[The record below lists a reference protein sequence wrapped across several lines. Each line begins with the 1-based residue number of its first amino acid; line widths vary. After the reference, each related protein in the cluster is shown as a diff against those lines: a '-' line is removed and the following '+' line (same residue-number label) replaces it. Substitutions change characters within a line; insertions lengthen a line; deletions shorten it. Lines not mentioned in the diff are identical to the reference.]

1 MDRTPVRLMW
11 TGGWDSTFQLMRL
24 LLVHGVFVEPIYVV
38 DTQRR
43 SLQTELQTMDRIR
56 ERLAK
61 EHPQTRELLMPT
73 LFADI
78 SDLAPDEEIENAW
91 RRLVATTP
99 IGTQYSWLARFCKQ
113 RGLDEVEIG
122 AEYTY
127 HGAGQLMTDRVKE
140 TQARYGHVTWRLPR
154 NETGDDLGMLF
165 GAYSLPLARTTKWE
179 MHKEA
184 TQRNWTSIMGET
196 WFCHR
201 PVRGQPCG
209 TCNPCQS
216 VIDEGMEWRI
226 PPNRRAVAMLHRATV
241 RPVKKTAKRLVQKFR
256 GAYLTPP
263 PAVRT

>member
-1 MDRTPVRLMW
+1 MEGKPVQLMW
-11 TGGWDSTFQLMRL
+11 TGGWDSTFQLLRL
-24 LLVHGVFVEPIYVV
+24 LLVHGCPVEPVYLI
-38 DTQRR
+38 DDGRG
-43 SLQTELQTMDRIR
+43 SLAVELKTMEHLRALLA
-56 ERLAK
+56 ERYP
-61 EHPQTRELLMPT
+61 HTRTMLRPT
-73 LFADI
+73 LFAKV
-78 SDLAPDEEIENAW
+78 SDLQPDTEIEHAYQ
-91 RRLVATTP
+91 RVVREHP
-99 IGTQYSWLARFCKQ
+99 IGTQYGWMARFCKQ
-113 RGLDEVEIG
+113 RGFSNVEIG

-140 TQARYGHVTWRLPR
+140 TRARYGHVTWRLPR
-154 NETGDDLGMLF
+154 DETGDDLGMLF

-184 TQRNWTSIMGET
+184 TERNWTSIMGET

-226 PPNRRAVAMLHRATV
+226 PANRRAVAMVHRATV
-241 RPVKKTAKRLVQKFR
+241 RPVKKTAKRIMQKFR